1 MEPASLRSIETTS
14 PGSGPAPAEM
24 SPTVAAARI
33 VRRLRQAVDWQPEID
48 EILELLGRS
57 LSSHRSIL
65 FRLRELPGQGLTQ
78 PIVAY
83 WVDETVAGISAP
95 PTVIFQSIV
104 HSDPLLG
111 RIAQEGRQGK
121 MFAGLTRD
129 IEGFLRSDFENQK
142 IKSFLSIPIFANGNA
157 WGSVAIND
165 CVHERIW
172 SDDDKAAMEIVAL
185 ALGDAIER
193 AQSDAHVSEVI
204 RAALLQASLDAVI
217 VIDETGKIIEF
228 NPAAEKM
235 YGFAKSDVIGK
246 DLLHTIIPSLLPQ
259 GLRQW
264 RRIHDRAR
272 RADARP
278 PHGDGHP
285 ERRRRGLSDRAH
297 GQ

>member
-1 MEPASLRSIETTS
+1 M
-14 PGSGPAPAEM
+14 
-24 SPTVAAARI
+24 
-33 VRRLRQAVDWQPEID
+33 
-48 EILELLGRS
+48 
-57 LSSHRSIL
+57 
-65 FRLRELPGQGLTQ
+65 RELPGQGLTQ
-78 PIVAY
+78 QIVAY

-95 PTVIFQSIV
+95 PTVIHQSII

-129 IEGFLRSDFENQK
+129 IEGFLRTDFENQK

-172 SDDDKAAMEIVAL
+172 TDDDKAAMEIVAL

-193 AQSDAHVSEVI
+193 GQSDAHVSEVI

-217 VIDETGKIIEF
+217 VIDESGKIIEF

-235 YGFAKSDVIGK
+235 YGFRQDRRHRQGPAPYDHSGI
-246 DLLHTIIPSLLPQ
+246 LPQ
-259 GLRQW
+259 GLHQW
-264 RRIHDRAR
+264 RRVHDRAR
-272 RADARP
+272 RADAWP
-278 PHGDGHP
+278 PHGDCYP
-285 ERRRRGLSDRAH
+285 ERRRRDLSDRAH